1 MPLLIDLRGERAD
14 GDESPTAYVVV
25 TLCGSVATLADIHSI
40 VSGAEADAETQRADD
55 PGRDTALPV
64 ALFGQLREA
73 LEAEPIVAARLATR
87 LAEQKAALADG
98 AGEKKPTRKGSA
110 G

>member
-1 MPLLIDLRGERAD
+1 MSFLIDLRGERAD

-25 TLCGSVATLADIHSI
+25 TLCGSVATMADIHSI
-40 VSGAEADAETQRADD
+40 LAGAEADADALRQDD

-64 ALFGQLREA
+64 TLFGQLREA
-73 LEAEPIVAARLATR
+73 LEAEEVVAVRLAAR
-87 LAEQKAALADG
+87 LAEQKAAVADG
-98 AGEKKPTRKGSA
+98 TGEKKPARKGGA